1 MKLSVNSEHIE
12 QVTFVNWFKLQ
23 YPRGVIFA
31 IPNGELRAISVAQ
44 RLRAE
49 GVKSGVPDL
58 CCIFPNSAIVWV
70 EMKKSKGG
78 TVSKEQKEVH
88 ALFESMGQT
97 VIIGKGWEDAKEK
110 LQIHIKSL
118 TL

>member
-1 MKLSVNSEHIE
+1 MIPSEHIE

-23 YPRGVIFA
+23 YPKAIIFA

-44 RLRAE
+44 RLKAE
-49 GVKSGVPDL
+49 GVKSGIPDL
-58 CCIFPNSAIVWV
+58 CCIFPNGVIVWV
-70 EMKKSKGG
+70 EMKKEKGG
-78 TVSKEQKEVH
+78 TVSKEQKAAHEQFR
-88 ALFESMGQT
+88 AMGQT

-110 LQIHIKSL
+110 LQINLKSL